1 MQVYNLVVGVDQHY
15 FDTWATPLFK
25 SINDHNPNLRLHCH
39 IVNPTKSNTISN
51 VDITKETIKFANDT
65 SKISYLQSVRFLIAD
80 SKFSKSEKV
89 VTIDADTIC
98 TRSYS
103 QEEIEFLFSKQHIL
117 QSYKDNRWLAGLVAF
132 SDNGFRQDYVNE
144 IKSKNIEEWEWG
156 RDQNILAKFSKEYD
170 FVPAPRDWISIG
182 KNGANSVFLTLKG
195 TQKIKSKYLGQWG
208 KYLQC

>member
-1 MQVYNLVVGVDQHY
+1 M
-15 FDTWATPLFK
+15 
-25 SINDHNPNLRLHCH
+25 
-39 IVNPTKSNTISN
+39 
-51 VDITKETIKFANDT
+51 
-65 SKISYLQSVRFLIAD
+65 
-80 SKFSKSEKV
+80 
-89 VTIDADTIC
+89 
-98 TRSYS
+98 
-103 QEEIEFLFSKQHIL
+103 

>member
-1 MQVYNLVVGVDQHY
+1 MQVYNLVVGVDQQY

-25 SINDHNPNLRLHCH
+25 SISTHNPNLRLHCH

-80 SKFSKSEKV
+80 SKFNKSEKV
-89 VTIDADTIC
+89 VAIDADTIC

-117 QSYKDNRWLAGLVAF
+117 QSYKDKRWLAGLVAF
-132 SDNGFRQDYVNE
+132 SDNGFRQDYINE
-144 IKSKNIEEWEWG
+144 IKSKDIEEWEWG
-156 RDQNILAKFSKEYD
+156 RDQNILDKFSEEYN
-170 FVPAPRDWISIG
+170 FIPAPRDWMCIG
-182 KNGANSVFLTLKG
+182 KNSSDSIFLTLKG
-195 TQKIKSKYLGQWG
+195 TQKTKAKYLRWYG
-208 KYLQC
+208 KYL